1 MKRKLTL
8 AMLLSLSAAS
18 PLALALG
25 LGEADVRSTLN
36 APLRASIPL
45 TDTDGMSSGLLNVSV
60 AGDRAF
66 SAAGLVR
73 TPLAASVRLAVEQR
87 EGRLVLDLTTE
98 HPVREPWLDLL
109 LRFDWPG
116 GRQLREVTLLLDPP
130 DYDQMPA
137 LIGAPAR
144 ATATAAATPPGQEP
158 SGTPRPVVRP
168 SAQGG
173 SGDPAWVRGGDTL
186 WAVAGRLRPDSG
198 ISMNQMMVALV
209 EANPEVFP
217 SGNIN
222 AMRAGFTLV
231 VPGRDAIAARS
242 SGEAERVVQA
252 MNQAWANRGS
262 GAPTR
267 VPLGGSEE
275 VAPQTAVAA
284 IGADETPSPAA
295 TEGEEG
301 ESVEGPRAADG
312 EEAPRLTL
320 LTDAEAA
327 AEGALAVGIAEEGE
341 GGEGVATATG
351 ERVVIDPMVLQALH
365 GDGDLTSD
373 DRLLR
378 LEARWLENRQALEA
392 VRRERDEL
400 QGELIGM
407 REELEALRDQL
418 AALSAG
424 GQGVDGP
431 GTGGVVPPGGDGRES
446 TAESPWW
453 GAFYQGRQDRIPMLG
468 GIALAALLA
477 LWALVRRRQ
486 RRDETASTFA
496 QVQAVAPG
504 GSSVAGSAVGP
515 VVAGTGEAAPVR
527 ASMPQAEAINE
538 ADIFIAY
545 GRYDQAR
552 ELLEAGLEREP
563 ERDDLRLKLLMVHL
577 EQGSHGSAEREAE
590 RLRAGGD
597 PLVLAE
603 VEELM
608 KRRPAPSDASATPAG
623 GERAVFAAPAELPP
637 RRFDEADEEP
647 SPAASEPGGEPAER
661 VADDAPEPERGGD
674 PAARYRRP
682 ESESESESESEPVSE
697 PEPEGDVRPVRASPD
712 APRPEAR
719 EDEPPPAPRS
729 PSAPPPSRRAD
740 EAGRNIIDY
749 RPPTL
754 DPSPAPRGETPMQP
768 SVEFSPAESKAP
780 GDDDHGPAG
789 GADDWEVE
797 EVAFPPLDRDNEWL
811 SAGASSAST
820 LAEARRL
827 LDEGEVE
834 RARPLLHRLAE
845 GADDPSVREEARALI
860 TRHDL

>member
-1 MKRKLTL
+1 
-8 AMLLSLSAAS
+8 
-18 PLALALG
+18 
-25 LGEADVRSTLN
+25 
-36 APLRASIPL
+36 
-45 TDTDGMSSGLLNVSV
+45 
-60 AGDRAF
+60 
-66 SAAGLVR
+66 
-73 TPLAASVRLAVEQR
+73 
-87 EGRLVLDLTTE
+87 
-98 HPVREPWLDLL
+98 
-109 LRFDWPG
+109 
-116 GRQLREVTLLLDPP
+116 
-130 DYDQMPA
+130 
-137 LIGAPAR
+137 
-144 ATATAAATPPGQEP
+144 
-158 SGTPRPVVRP
+158 
-168 SAQGG
+168 
-173 SGDPAWVRGGDTL
+173 
-186 WAVAGRLRPDSG
+186 

-222 AMRAGFTLV
+222 AMRAGYTLV
-231 VPGRDAIAARS
+231 VPGRNAIAARS
-242 SGEAERVVQA
+242 SGEAERLVQA

-267 VPLGGSEE
+267 VPLEGSEE
-275 VAPQTAVAA
+275 VAPPTAVAA
-284 IGADETPSPAA
+284 LGADETSSP
-295 TEGEEG
+295 EG
-301 ESVEGPRAADG
+301 ESVEGARAADG
-312 EEAPRLTL
+312 GEAPRLTL

-327 AEGALAVGIAEEGE
+327 AEGTLAVGTAEEG
-341 GGEGVATATG
+341 GLGEGAATAAD
-351 ERVVIDPMVLQALH
+351 ERVVIDPTVLQALH
-365 GDGDLTSD
+365 GEGDLTSD

-378 LEARWLENRQALEA
+378 LEARWLENRQVLEA
-392 VRRERDEL
+392 VRSERDEL
-400 QGELIGM
+400 QDELIGM

-431 GTGGVVPPGGDGRES
+431 GTGGVVPPGDDVSPG
-446 TAESPWW
+446 ESPWW
-453 GAFYQGRQDRIPMLG
+453 GAFYQGGQGRLPMLG
-468 GIALAALLA
+468 GVALAALLA

-486 RRDETASTFA
+486 RRDETVSTFA

-527 ASMPQAEAINE
+527 VSMPQAEAINE

-608 KRRPAPSDASATPAG
+608 NRRPAPPDAAATPAG
-623 GERAVFAAPAELPP
+623 GERAVFAEPAELPP
-637 RRFDEADEEP
+637 RRFDEPDEEP
-647 SPAASEPGGEPAER
+647 SPSASEPGGEPAER

-682 ESESESESESEPVSE
+682 ESESESESESVSE
-697 PEPEGDVRPVRASPD
+697 PESDVRPTRATPD
-712 APRPEAR
+712 AARPEASD
-719 EDEPPPAPRS
+719 DEPPPVPQP
-729 PSAPPPSRRAD
+729 PSAPTPSRRAD
-740 EAGRNIIDY
+740 EAERNIIDY

-754 DPSPAPRGETPMQP
+754 DPSPTPREETPMQP
-768 SVEFSPAESKAP
+768 SVEFGPAEEPQAP
-780 GDDDHGPAG
+780 DDDGRGPIG

-827 LDEGEVE
+827 LAEGEVE

-845 GADDPSVREEARALI
+845 GADDPSAREEARALI